1 MSSLRGR
8 HSAAPLFMAG
18 IYHGIRSI
26 IYQSL
31 SQRIHSFMERY
42 F

>member
-1 MSSLRGR
+1 MSSLKGR
-8 HSAAPLFMAG
+8 QMAALLFMAG

-31 SQRIHSFMERY
+31 SQRLHSFMERY